1 MKNCIFWLL
10 AIGWMPYSVAQSM
23 QPLADDELQATTGQ
37 AGMTVSARY
46 EFGEDTRVSY
56 VNEDADYVDTQRYW
70 LVIDNITGAIEFK
83 NLKIDLISN
92 FGAAG
97 NKSAI
102 QITLPE
108 TLTYSEFKTDGVYLG
123 PGKEVSNDH
132 RFIMGLEIDG
142 QLQFPAQTTMNI
154 FSLR

>member
-1 MKNCIFWLL
+1 MKYLL
-10 AIGWMPYSVAQSM
+10 VLMMTAVWVPYATAQSM

-37 AGMTVSARY
+37 AGITVSARY
-46 EFGEDTRVSY
+46 EFGDGTRISY
-56 VNEDADYVDTQRYW
+56 VNEDADYVDSQLYW

-92 FGAAG
+92 FGASG
-97 NKSAI
+97 NKSAV

-108 TLTYSEFKTDGVYLG
+108 TLTYTEFKTDGVYLG
-123 PGKEVSNDH
+123 AGKEVSNDH

-154 FSLR
+154 FSIR

>member
-1 MKNCIFWLL
+1 MKQIATLIMAVAL
-10 AIGWMPYSVAQSM
+10 TPYVAAQAM

-37 AGMTVSARY
+37 AGITVSARY
-46 EFGEDTRVSY
+46 EFGEGTRISY
-56 VNEDADYVDTQRYW
+56 VNEDADYVDPQLYW

-97 NKSAI
+97 NKSAV

-108 TLTYSEFKTDGVYLG
+108 TLTYTDFKTDGVYLG

-132 RFIMGLEIDG
+132 RFIMGIEIDG